1 MREIII
7 FRFFLNF
14 LNIYVY
20 FLNFHYWI
28 YYTGD
33 IDSNVILSNI
43 FLMAYLISIF
53 ESLPQKIHNI
63 LHPNQE
69 QSNILT
75 KKHNSIDKFCK
86 SIIDNSIQDVIY
98 KNNFDIVISNI
109 EHTKKQKDLI
119 KELICNNGMKKLFKN
134 KRNIILEFEN
144 VFIEENFIECAES
157 IIFFKQLVTFCE
169 KKYINVGLISI
180 IKPHLIL
187 DFMKKIFGEKQNY
200 FNLNNVIT
208 SHHFKKKSWS
218 KNKFQKISSTLIEKN
233 YNIEIPNKIFLVNH
247 ILQYYNIAKKDTIY
261 IGSELNSL
269 VALTQDDITSVCLLD
284 NYLCQNNFIE
294 MIYEL
299 YPTPL

>member
-14 LNIYVY
+14 FNIYVY

-63 LHPNQE
+63 LHPDQV

-75 KKHNSIDKFCK
+75 EKNNSIDKFCK

-119 KELICNNGMKKLFKN
+119 KELIFNN
-134 KRNIILEFEN
+134 
-144 VFIEENFIECAES
+144 
-157 IIFFKQLVTFCE
+157 
-169 KKYINVGLISI
+169 
-180 IKPHLIL
+180 
-187 DFMKKIFGEKQNY
+187 
-200 FNLNNVIT
+200 
-208 SHHFKKKSWS
+208 
-218 KNKFQKISSTLIEKN
+218 
-233 YNIEIPNKIFLVNH
+233 
-247 ILQYYNIAKKDTIY
+247 
-261 IGSELNSL
+261 
-269 VALTQDDITSVCLLD
+269 
-284 NYLCQNNFIE
+284 
-294 MIYEL
+294 
-299 YPTPL
+299 